1 MPAMQATHLFAGL
14 PVRDLAAAL
23 DWYARLFGRPADVRP
38 VADEA
43 LWHLG
48 PGSVFLRV
56 DPERAGGGLL
66 VLAVPD
72 LDACLSALAARGV
85 TGERVEATPARSIL
99 RDADGNE
106 VTLFEDPAA
115 AGPAPD
121 VHLLV
126 KQRELESEAVQ
137 TLREL
142 EAAVGTLS
150 AGDDATAALLVDAA
164 ARLRAALPPGAARP
178 EWGALAELVQAL
190 RVLERVLQTDALSD
204 RIETLDVI
212 RRRRQNLG
220 RGSGWVDA

>member
-1 MPAMQATHLFAGL
+1 MPAVQATHLFAGL
-14 PVRDLAAAL
+14 AVRDLDVAL
-23 DWYARLFGRPADVRP
+23 DWYAALFGRPPDVRP

-48 PGSVFLRV
+48 PGSVFLRA
-56 DPERAGGGLL
+56 DPARAGGGLL

-72 LDACLSALAARGV
+72 LDACLSALAARGLAA
-85 TGERVEATPARSIL
+85 ERLRAATPPRSIL

-106 VTLFEDPAA
+106 VTLFEDPSA
-115 AGPAPD
+115 PEHAPD
-121 VHLLV
+121 LHLLV

-142 EAAVGTLS
+142 EATVGALS
-150 AGDDATAALLVDAA
+150 AGDDAAAALLADAVTQ
-164 ARLRAALPPGAARP
+164 LRAALPP
-178 EWGALAELVQAL
+178 
-190 RVLERVLQTDALSD
+190 DALSE

-220 RGSGWVDA
+220 RGGGWVDA

>member
-1 MPAMQATHLFAGL
+1 MQATHLFGGL
-14 PVRDLAAAL
+14 PVRDLTAAL
-23 DWYARLFGRPADVRP
+23 DWYTALFGRPPDVRP
-38 VADEA
+38 AADEA

-48 PGSVFLRV
+48 PGSVYLRV
-56 DPERAGGGLL
+56 DPGRAGGGLL
-66 VLAVPD
+66 AVAVPD
-72 LDACLSALAARGV
+72 LDACLSALAAHGV
-85 TGERVEATPARSIL
+85 TAERLEATPPRSIL

-115 AGPAPD
+115 GGPPPD

-142 EAAVGTLS
+142 EAAVGALV
-150 AGDDATAALLVDAA
+150 AGDDAAAALVADAT
-164 ARLRAALPPGAARP
+164 ARLHAALPPGAARP
-178 EWGALAELVQAL
+178 EWGAFAELVQAL
-190 RVLERVLQTDALSD
+190 RVLQRVLQTGALAE

-220 RGSGWVDA
+220 RGGAWVDA